1 MTGRFIVIE
10 GIDGSGKTTQI
21 KHLAWWLPR
30 SGLMP
35 PNTQLICTREPGGT
49 SLGQCIRQILLHTS
63 AEDSP
68 QSRAELLLY
77 AADRAQHVDT
87 LILPAL
93 QRGDWVLSDRF
104 SGSTLAYQGYGRGVD
119 RALIADLDRISTYG
133 LQPDITVCLSL
144 PVAESIL
151 RRQGTTQDRMEA
163 EGRDFLEKVAAG
175 FHELAQQSHWCFVQA
190 SGLPM
195 EVSSALERCLKER
208 LG

>member
-87 LILPAL
+87 LILPVIFSKH
-93 QRGDWVLSDRF
+93 RV
-104 SGSTLAYQGYGRGVD
+104 SGSTRSQNCGVHAF
-119 RALIADLDRISTYG
+119 R
-133 LQPDITVCLSL
+133 
-144 PVAESIL
+144 L
-151 RRQGTTQDRMEA
+151 RRCRPTRVGSNNR
-163 EGRDFLEKVAAG
+163 
-175 FHELAQQSHWCFVQA
+175 
-190 SGLPM
+190 P
-195 EVSSALERCLKER
+195 
-208 LG
+208 